1 MKWIIY
7 TLGLTLLI
15 SSCKSVQK
23 LVDKGDYDGAIY
35 LAAKKL
41 YGKKNKK
48 TKHIKGLEEA
58 FAKVNARDFAFINSL
73 NAQKYPERWDKVY
86 DLLINID
93 SRQHKISPFLP
104 LISKDG
110 YVGHFEFTN
119 IAELIDDASAEAAAY
134 HYGRAELLLTDIN
147 YSRKADAIE
156 AFNELR
162 QIDRYFRD
170 YKQKLVLMNTAHHY
184 GMTRVKLET
193 RNTARAIIPNDL
205 QQELMAVSIPAL
217 NSFWTEFYTN
227 DLEKAPMDYRAVL
240 EIDELEVSPERETER
255 IYQDS
260 REVIDG
266 FTYVLDQNGNVAK
279 DTLGNDITEDR
290 FVIITA
296 DIVEIYREKAAYVKG
311 TLKIID
317 LNGKQLIDQFPIA
330 SEAIFNSYASSYFG
344 DERALSSSS
353 RNRVRS
359 NPERFPQD
367 EELIWQA
374 AEDVK
379 SVVADYLQ
387 DIRYF

>member
-41 YGKKNKK
+41 HGKKNKK

>member
-1 MKWIIY
+1 
-7 TLGLTLLI
+7 
-15 SSCKSVQK
+15 
-23 LVDKGDYDGAIY
+23 VDQGEYDDAIY

-41 YGKKNKK
+41 HGKKNKK

-58 FAKVNARDFAFINSL
+58 FAKVNARDLAYINSL
-73 NAQKYPERWDKVY
+73 NAEKYPERWDKVY
-86 DLLINID
+86 DILLNID
-93 SRQHKISPFLP
+93 ARQHKISPFLP

-110 YVGHFEFTN
+110 YLGHFDFIHITER
-119 IAELIDDASAEAAAY
+119 IDEASTTAAAY
-134 HYGRAELLLTDIN
+134 HYDRAILLLTDIN

-156 AFNELR
+156 AFHELKK
-162 QIDRYFRD
+162 IDRYFRD
-170 YKQKLVLMNTAHHY
+170 YKDKLSMLETAHHF

-193 RNTARAIIPNDL
+193 RNTARVIIPIDL
-205 QQELMAVSIPAL
+205 QEELMAVSIPAL

-227 DLEKAPMDYRAVL
+227 DNESAPMDYRAVL

-255 IYQDS
+255 IYQDT
-260 REVIDG
+260 REITDG

-290 FVIITA
+290 FVTITA
-296 DIVEIYREKAAYVKG
+296 DIVEVYREKAAYVKG
-311 TLKIID
+311 SLKIID

-330 SEAIFNSYASSYFG
+330 SEAIFNNYTSRYFG
-344 DERALSSSS
+344 DERALSTAS
-353 RNRVRS
+353 RNRIRS

-379 SVVADYLQ
+379 SVVMDFLR